1 VNGQHTAGP
10 WTITRGSHD
19 GALYVIAGSDPSR
32 AEVIAHRTTC
42 PNWEA
47 NARLIA
53 AAPDPVVRLPVY
65 ADEYEAN
72 ARLIAAAPD
81 LLETLKALLREC
93 VDESGTPLRPS
104 RASIAVAQAAVGK
117 AVGL

>member
-1 VNGQHTAGP
+1 MNGQHTAGP

-53 AAPDPVVRLPVY
+53 AAPD
-65 ADEYEAN
+65 
-72 ARLIAAAPD
+72 
-81 LLETLKALLREC
+81 LLEALKALLRES
-93 VDESGTPLRPS
+93 VSESGVPLRPS
-104 RASIAVAQAAVGK
+104 RDTIAAAQAVVRK
-117 AVGL
+117 AVGA

>member
-1 VNGQHTAGP
+1 MKGQHTAGP

-53 AAPDPVVRLPVY
+53 AAPD
-65 ADEYEAN
+65 
-72 ARLIAAAPD
+72 
-81 LLETLKALLREC
+81 LLEALKALLRES
-93 VDESGTPLRPS
+93 VSESGVALRPS
-104 RASIAVAQAAVGK
+104 PNTIAAAQAVVRK
-117 AVGL
+117 AVDA

>member
-1 VNGQHTAGP
+1 MNGQHTAGP

-53 AAPDPVVRLPVY
+53 AAPD
-65 ADEYEAN
+65 
-72 ARLIAAAPD
+72 
-81 LLETLKALLREC
+81 LLEALKALLRES
-93 VDESGTPLRPS
+93 VSESGVALRPS
-104 RASIAVAQAAVGK
+104 PNTIAAAQAVVRK
-117 AVGL
+117 AVDA